1 MQKENINYLRPEIF
15 PFFSEALSMKLY
27 FKRREVFIILNKLNV
42 FIQYIFLSNTLKVGK
57 KEWMEEWKDLKKEWK
72 NGIGELD
79 GRCRNLLLQGHCKK
93 LFNLMDNFWCD
104 IRHVEVDV
112 IWLLRVKTHK
122 LRLILRSLRKFSQ
135 KSNGR
140 S

>member
-1 MQKENINYLRPEIF
+1 
-15 PFFSEALSMKLY
+15 
-27 FKRREVFIILNKLNV
+27 
-42 FIQYIFLSNTLKVGK
+42 
-57 KEWMEEWKDLKKEWK
+57 MEEWKELKKEWK

-104 IRHVEVDV
+104 IRYVEVDV

-122 LRLILRSLRKFSQ
+122 LRLILKSLGKFSE

>member
-15 PFFSEALSMKLY
+15 LFFSEALSMKLY

-57 KEWMEEWKDLKKEWK
+57 KEWMEEWKELKKEWK
-72 NGIGELD
+72 NGICELD

-104 IRHVEVDV
+104 IRYVEVDV